1 MKPND
6 KKEIDRLQEEL
17 DELKSDINQGV
28 DLHIAL
34 AVQEMRNL
42 EVLLSSESLTIQF
55 ASLF

>member
-6 KKEIDRLQEEL
+6 KKEIYRLQEEL